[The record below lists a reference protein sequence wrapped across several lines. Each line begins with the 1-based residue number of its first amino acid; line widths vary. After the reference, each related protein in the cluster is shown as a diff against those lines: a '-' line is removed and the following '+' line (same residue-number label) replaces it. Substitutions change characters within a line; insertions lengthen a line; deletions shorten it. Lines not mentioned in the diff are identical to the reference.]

1 MPRRAC
7 RGKVVTNALFTYSAI
22 AIGGAIGACLR
33 FALSEWMLHLFGRAF
48 PFGTLLVNILGSF
61 VIGLLYGLLII
72 RTNCPQSMADFYWH
86 WCAWCFYHFFQTF
99 SMDTVLLLQQ
109 GDWQKAVA
117 NVVLNLVFV
126 FNPRL
131 AWIKA
136 RLDEVIIYVR

>member
-1 MPRRAC
+1 M
-7 RGKVVTNALFTYSAI
+7 TSALFTYSAI

-61 VIGLLYGLLII
+61 VIGLLYGLLITEQI
-72 RTNCPQSMADFYWH
+72 TPNPWRIFIGIGVLGAFTTFS
-86 WCAWCFYHFFQTF
+86 TF

-117 NVVLNLVFV
+117 NVVLNLVLCLT
-126 FNPRL
+126 L
-131 AWIKA
+131 AWLGLK
-136 RLDEVIIYVR
+136 LGSMK